1 MKRGSKLAILLKGA
15 PVAQSITEKLLERVN
30 KLKLKNIIPTL
41 AILRLGERPDDI
53 SYETGIVKRCEKVG
67 IDAKKKFILNSDCT
81 DDKLLNII
89 NTINHDEK
97 IHGCIMFRPLNNKE
111 NERAACDLLN
121 PEKDVDGMTGGS
133 MAGVFTGRSIGY
145 APCTAQ
151 ACLELLDY
159 YKIDLTGKNIAVIGR
174 SLVIGR
180 PVSIL
185 LQNRNATVTM
195 CHSKTKNLNEICR
208 SADIIVAAIGR
219 ANFINKSFI
228 SQNSNQVIID
238 VGINVNSDGKLC
250 GDVNFSE
257 VEPLVSAITPV
268 PAGVGA
274 VTTSVLAQHV
284 IEAAEKFY

>member
-67 IDAKKKFILNSDCT
+67 IDAKKFILNSDCT

-89 NTINHDEK
+89 NTINHDDK
-97 IHGCIMFRPLNNKE
+97 IHGCIMFRPLKNKE
-111 NERAACDLLN
+111 DERAACDLLI
-121 PEKDVDGMTGGS
+121 PEKDVDGMTNGS
-133 MAGVFTGRSIGY
+133 IAGVFTGRPIGY

-151 ACLELLDY
+151 ACLEFLDY
-159 YKIDLTGKNIAVIGR
+159 YKIDLAGKNIVVIGR

-208 SADIIVAAIGR
+208 SADIIVAAIGH
-219 ANFINKSFI
+219 ANFVDKSFI
-228 SQNSNQVIID
+228 SQNSNQVIIN
-238 VGINVNSDGKLC
+238 VGINVNSDSKLC

-257 VEPLVSAITPV
+257 VEPLARAITPV